1 MIKDFTMIARI
12 DSQYDLNGHSPISS
26 YKKALLSIFNKKK
39 AWNYVNIQRESA
51 SKRKKEFKKNF
62 ISDAEVVYH

>member
-1 MIKDFTMIARI
+1 MIVSLNNQHI
-12 DSQYDLNGHSPISS
+12 LNGHSPISN

-39 AWNYVNIQRESA
+39 VWNYVNIQREVA
-51 SKRKKEFKKNF
+51 SKRKKEFKKHF